1 MMSLPQLALA
11 LLLVHSAVALKFLE
25 ATTLGPDPQ
34 TVNRLNGESF
44 QQDAV
49 VTFNGEPDPSG

>member
-1 MMSLPQLALA
+1 MAVFRLTLA
-11 LLLVHSAVALKFLE
+11 LLLIHSVIALKFLE

-49 VTFNGEPDPSG
+49 VTFNGEPSPS